1 MQVFNNF
8 QCQDWIAPSFVA
20 DSVQRVVTFKFPAES
35 GAGRACLFSVLS
47 RFEYFQKALDNWQ
60 EGASAELVVTDATT
74 QTFDLM
80 LRYFHTGTLDSELT
94 LENLVALLELGN
106 KYLLPHLMAL
116 CMAKILRA
124 PAALMHLFTRKPVLQ
139 RPMHHPVTSSYQ

>member
-47 RFEYFQKALDNWQ
+47 RFEYFQKALDNWR

-124 PAALMHLFTRKPVLQ
+124 PDALMHLFTRKPVLQ